1 MLDDQPDVA
10 GMMIPPPLMFAGPLA
25 IGLLLHRRFPRPFL
39 PPRLAR
45 VLGGILFGLSFF
57 FGPPAFL
64 AMRRAHTGV
73 RPDEPSTVIV
83 DSGPFRYSRNPIY
96 VSFMLIY
103 TGIAT
108 FLNAG
113 WALLLLP
120 FALVGIRRHVI
131 EREEPYLER
140 TFGASYVAYTR
151 RVRRWI

>member
-1 MLDDQPDVA
+1 
-10 GMMIPPPLMFAGPLA
+10 
-25 IGLLLHRRFPRPFL
+25 
-39 PPRLAR
+39 
-45 VLGGILFGLSFF
+45 
-57 FGPPAFL
+57 
-64 AMRRAHTGV
+64 
-73 RPDEPSTVIV
+73 
-83 DSGPFRYSRNPIY
+83 
-96 VSFMLIY
+96 MLIY

-140 TFGASYVAYTR
+140 TFGTAYVAYTR